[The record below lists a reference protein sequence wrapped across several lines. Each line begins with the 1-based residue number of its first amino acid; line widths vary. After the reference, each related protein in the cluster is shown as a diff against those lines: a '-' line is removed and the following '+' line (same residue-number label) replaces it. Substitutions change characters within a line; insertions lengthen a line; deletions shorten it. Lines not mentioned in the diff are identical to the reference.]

1 MVTGGSNKLKMER
14 PVDLTDEVIRLQI
27 GNRTDPAAKSLDR
40 SRSEQIG
47 LDRSRSA
54 RVVAARFCSGNVE
67 VIGAVGSGWV
77 VWICGCGLWVFF
89 SGGCGFWSRD
99 VKSFDVGCW
108 DFGFGLMG
116 F

>member
-54 RVVAARFCSGNVE
+54 RMVAARAW
-67 VIGAVGSGWV
+67 IGADRLGSEQIGEGGGGAILFRQCRGDRSSWFGLGGFGFVGFWFRVGWV
-77 VWICGCGLWVFF
+77 LV
-89 SGGCGFWSRD
+89 
-99 VKSFDVGCW
+99 
-108 DFGFGLMG
+108 
-116 F
+116 